1 MLVLLSN
8 LIFAVLILVFSL
20 RLVSKKHHCEKLSF
34 LLYLLLFFLCAIEWQ
49 MIVFDFAAVELFWYT
64 ALALGG
70 VLMLYFNF
78 SPKTYYY
85 IKDLDLRE
93 IEHLTALEE
102 LVREYVRLNLSPGAV
117 EMRYRFLT
125 FYQVEATKQ
134 KELVGL
140 IDEYISENSCDSNK
154 DWRLMIIFAVSL
166 QIVVLLVALLYNM
179 RVYFC

>member
-1 MLVLLSN
+1 M
-8 LIFAVLILVFSL
+8 
-20 RLVSKKHHCEKLSF
+20 
-34 LLYLLLFFLCAIEWQ
+34 
-49 MIVFDFAAVELFWYT
+49 MVFDFAAVELFWYT

-93 IEHLTALEE
+93 VEHLTALEE
-102 LVREYVRLNLSPGAV
+102 LVRDYMWRNLSPGAV

-125 FYQVEATKQ
+125 FYQVEDAKQ

-166 QIVVLLVALLYNM
+166 QIVVLLVAFLYNI
-179 RVYFC
+179 RIYF